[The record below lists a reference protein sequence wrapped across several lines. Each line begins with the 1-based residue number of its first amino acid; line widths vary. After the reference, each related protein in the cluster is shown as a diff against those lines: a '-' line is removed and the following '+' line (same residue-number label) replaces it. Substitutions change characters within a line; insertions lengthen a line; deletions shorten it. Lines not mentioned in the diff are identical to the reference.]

1 MAGSF
6 SRSKPHGP
14 LSKVFS
20 MSEAVGEIKASG
32 AGTDC
37 QSWSEH
43 NVTAFFVNIW
53 ADFDNVARSRK
64 EQMDVVE
71 A

>member
-1 MAGSF
+1 
-6 SRSKPHGP
+6 
-14 LSKVFS
+14 